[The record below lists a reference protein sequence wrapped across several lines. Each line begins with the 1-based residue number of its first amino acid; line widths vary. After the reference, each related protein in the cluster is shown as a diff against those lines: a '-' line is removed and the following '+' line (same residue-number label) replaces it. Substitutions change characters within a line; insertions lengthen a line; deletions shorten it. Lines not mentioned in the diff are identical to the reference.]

1 MTSARQVKLAECVDL
16 LSGFAFKSQ
25 QFTDNREDV
34 HLVKGE
40 NVSRGRVLWHIS
52 KRWLAS
58 EWEDFEKSQLHSDDV
73 VIATDRPWVPA
84 GLKWCFIRPH
94 DPKVPRTDWKVLK
107 DYPLV
112 LPPKDLLSRFCSL
125 LENSIAQQQ
134 NFIFRNQTLRQTRD
148 LLLAKLLGNGH

>member
-40 NVSRGRVLWHIS
+40 YVSQDCILWDIS

-58 EWEDFEKSQLHSDDV
+58 EWEDFEKSQLHSGDV
-73 VIATDRPWVPA
+73 VIAMDRPWVLA

-94 DPKVPRTDWKVLK
+94 DPRCHVPIG
-107 DYPLV
+107 
-112 LPPKDLLSRFCSL
+112 RF
-125 LENSIAQQQ
+125 
-134 NFIFRNQTLRQTRD
+134 
-148 LLLAKLLGNGH
+148 